1 MPRTAVIALGGNA
14 FTRTGQRGTYDD
26 QWENAVAM
34 GRTIA
39 DVRAAGW
46 RVVVVHGNGPQVGQL
61 AIQNE
66 EGRALVPSQPLFSL
80 GAMTQGELGSMIC
93 LAVRAVDPGA
103 DVCALVTHVVVA
115 RDDPAF
121 DHPTKPIGPFFSA
134 ERAAA
139 LAGER
144 GWVVT
149 EDAGRGFRRVVPSP
163 QPLSIVESPAVRS
176 LVDRG
181 TVVVAGG
188 GGGVPV
194 LAEGGRLV
202 GVDAVIDKDYVSAR
216 LAHELSADAL
226 VLVTGVPQV
235 MLDFG
240 GPTERPLHDLSAA
253 QADAFLAAG
262 EFPEGSMAPK
272 IRAARQ
278 FLDGGGEMALVTT
291 PELVTATL
299 QGPGVGTRITA
310 APTTDDEPHRQ
321 EPCPTGQEVAP

>member
-26 QWENAVAM
+26 QWQNAQAM
-34 GRTIA
+34 ARTIA

-93 LAVRAVDPGA
+93 LAVRAVDPDA

-121 DHPTKPIGPFFSA
+121 DHPTKPIGPFFTA

-139 LAGER
+139 LAQER

-163 QPLSIVESPAVRS
+163 QPLSIVESAAVRS
-176 LVDRG
+176 LVDHG

-194 LAEGGRLV
+194 LAENGHLV

-240 GPTERPLHDLSAA
+240 GPTERPLLELSAD
-253 QADAFLAAG
+253 DAGGLLAAG

-272 IRAARQ
+272 IRAARR
-278 FLDGGGEMALVTT
+278 FVDGGGRLAIVTT
-291 PELVTATL
+291 PELVTASL
-299 QGPGVGTRITA
+299 QGPGAGTRMTA
-310 APTTDDEPHRQ
+310 RPANGGQDRP
-321 EPCPTGQEVAP
+321 EPCPAGQEVAP

>member
-26 QWENAVAM
+26 QWQNALAM
-34 GRTIA
+34 GQMIA

-46 RVVVVHGNGPQVGQL
+46 QVVVVHGNGPQVGQL

-66 EGRALVPSQPLFSL
+66 EGRAIVPSQPLFSL

-93 LAVRAVDPGA
+93 LAVRAVDA
-103 DVCALVTHVVVA
+103 DVDVCAVVTHVVVA

-121 DHPTKPIGPFFSA
+121 EHPTKPIGPFFTA

-139 LAGER
+139 LAEQR
-144 GWVVT
+144 GWVVS

-163 QPLSIVESPAVRS
+163 RPLSIVESAAVRG
-176 LVDRG
+176 LIERG
-181 TVVVAGG
+181 TVVIAGG

-194 LAEGGRLV
+194 LAENGRLT

-226 VLVTGVPQV
+226 VLATGVAHV

-240 GPTERPLHDLSAA
+240 GPTERPLVELSAA
-253 QADAFLAAG
+253 EAGDLLAAG

-272 IRAARQ
+272 IRAARR
-278 FLDGGGEMALVTT
+278 FLDGGGQLAVVTT
-291 PELVTATL
+291 PELVTQAL
-299 QGPGVGTRITA
+299 RGPGAGTRITA
-310 APTTDDEPHRQ
+310 APVTDRGHDRP
-321 EPCPTGQEVAP
+321 EPCPAGQEVAQ

>member
-14 FTRTGQRGTYDD
+14 FTRAGQRGTYDD
-26 QWENAVAM
+26 QWQNAQAM
-34 GRTIA
+34 ARMIA

-46 RVVVVHGNGPQVGQL
+46 RVVVVHGNGPQIGQL

-93 LAVRAVDPGA
+93 LALRAVDPDA
-103 DVCALVTHVVVA
+103 EVCALVTHVVVA

-121 DHPTKPIGPFFSA
+121 DHPTKPIGPFFTA

-139 LAGER
+139 LAQER
-144 GWVVT
+144 GWAVS

-176 LVDRG
+176 LVEHG

-194 LAEGGRLV
+194 LAESGHLV

-226 VLVTGVPQV
+226 VLVTGVPHV
-235 MLDFG
+235 MVDFG
-240 GPTERPLHDLSAA
+240 RPTARPLLELSASEA
-253 QADAFLAAG
+253 GGLLAAG

-272 IRAARQ
+272 IRAARH
-278 FLDGGGEMALVTT
+278 FLDGGGQLAIVTT
-291 PELVTATL
+291 PDLVTAAL
-299 QGPGVGTRITA
+299 QGPGAGTRITA
-310 APTTDDEPHRQ
+310 TRADGGHDRP
-321 EPCPTGQEVAP
+321 EPCPAGQEVAP

>member
-14 FTRTGQRGTYDD
+14 FTRAGQRGTYDD
-26 QWENAVAM
+26 QWQNAQAM
-34 GRTIA
+34 ARTIA
-39 DVRAAGW
+39 DVRADGW
-46 RVVVVHGNGPQVGQL
+46 QVVVVHGNGPQVGRL

-93 LAVRAVDPGA
+93 LALRAVDPDA
-103 DVCALVTHVVVA
+103 DVCAVVTHVVVGH
-115 RDDPAF
+115 DDPAF
-121 DHPTKPIGPFFSA
+121 HHPTKPIGPFFTA
-134 ERAAA
+134 ERAAS
-139 LAGER
+139 LAEDR

-163 QPLSIVESPAVRS
+163 DPLSIVESPAVRS

-194 LAEGGRLV
+194 LADGGHLA
-202 GVDAVIDKDYVSAR
+202 GVDAVVDKDYVSAR

-226 VLVTGVPQV
+226 VLVTGVPHV

-240 GPTERPLHDLSAA
+240 GPAERPVLELSAA
-253 QADAFLAAG
+253 EVGDLLAAG
-262 EFPEGSMAPK
+262 EFAEGSMAPK
-272 IRAARQ
+272 IRAARR
-278 FLDGGGEMALVTT
+278 FLDGGGQLALVTT
-291 PELVTATL
+291 PELVQAAL
-299 QGPGVGTRITA
+299 RAPGVGTRITA
-310 APTTDDEPHRQ
+310 GPTSGGHHDPPET
-321 EPCPTGQEVAP
+321 CSAAQEVAP

>member
-26 QWENAVAM
+26 QWQNAQAM
-34 GRTIA
+34 ARTIA

-93 LAVRAVDPGA
+93 LAVRAVDPDA

-121 DHPTKPIGPFFSA
+121 DHPTKPIGPFFTA

-139 LAGER
+139 LAQER

-163 QPLSIVESPAVRS
+163 QPLSIVESAAVRS
-176 LVDRG
+176 LVDHG

-194 LAEGGRLV
+194 LAENGHLV

-240 GPTERPLHDLSAA
+240 RPTERPLLELSAD
-253 QADAFLAAG
+253 DAGGLLAAG

-272 IRAARQ
+272 IRAARR
-278 FLDGGGEMALVTT
+278 FVDGGGRLAIVTT
-291 PELVTATL
+291 PELVTASL
-299 QGPGVGTRITA
+299 QGPGAGTRMTA
-310 APTTDDEPHRQ
+310 RPANGGQDRP
-321 EPCPTGQEVAP
+321 EPCPAGQEVAP